1 MRRTGRV
8 ISWRNYMRSMR
19 YVLSCVVLFAL
30 STVAAGQAGTGSIAG
45 VVTDPSGAVVQ
56 GASVTVTN
64 TGTGNAR
71 TATTSDAG
79 NYNITSLP
87 PGIYSVSAEKSGF
100 PKVVFNNVQVSTSL
114 VVPLDVQFQIGTAT
128 ESVNVTA
135 DTLAPIE
142 TQDSQVSNL
151 VDSSRM
157 KALPLITRNPY
168 ELVLLSP
175 GAAQA
180 NSGLGGFNVNG
191 ARERNNN
198 FLLDGVDNNDTSVPG
213 IPGGALAANP
223 ESTEEFRVITNN
235 FNAEYGR
242 DTGAIIDVVTKSGSN
257 QFHGNAYWFG
267 RYDKIGGARDWF
279 NRAADGPRNPYV
291 RNQFGYSIGGP
302 IWKNKTFFFFN
313 HELQRFRT
321 AQTGTAVVPTQDYKN
336 GLFTFNGVD
345 DNGDPVTQTVDLRPG
360 GAQNQAFT
368 TIFDETFLGTGTTE
382 LPVDATM
389 QDIFSLYPNPTFP
402 TGDGFSGL
410 LFYPNSSSQNSY
422 QATAKLDHNFTNSE
436 TFSFRYGYNDFKD
449 PNPFFSA
456 ILPDNVGSISSK
468 AIATGG
474 AANLTSTFRSN
485 MINNFTFGWNHIFA
499 GFECAG
505 LDVLNSAFPVDR
517 FGYGT
522 EFTVSPFTSLACGG
536 GALLSDGQARKT
548 GTISFADNLTW
559 VKGAHTLKFGGDFR
573 KVDESGDN
581 NFNSRRQAD
590 TRLATL
596 FGGFDSLGIGVSD
609 FAFNDALAAFYGL
622 VLTDVNAEFFDK
634 AGVRKAT
641 DNKDFRQREGSFYVQ
656 DSWRVRSNV
665 TVNLGLRYQMNGV
678 PYELHNNLSNLLT
691 DPRTFPVVF
700 STVGP
705 GTGHQLFNDDYS
717 NVEPRIGFSWDPWK
731 DGKTAIRASFGI
743 FHDRV
748 FGNLFGNARGNP
760 PFEQDYSTFPFD
772 TIGNGFGTGGFP
784 LVVPDTIPNASIP
797 DGALLAPVIFD
808 PHFRN
813 PSTNSWFFGVQR
825 DLPGN
830 IVLDV
835 NYVGSESH
843 HIFRVFDANPP
854 DPERVAALVQ
864 FCSDPDNEF
873 GCVPDQVSSLRLYSG
888 ADQGIL
894 PFNGVAHNAIGR
906 GSFSAALNKSDG
918 NANYNALQT
927 KVTKRFTRGFQI
939 QGSYTWAH
947 SIDDSNDPLNSA
959 VGGVSFVRNPLVPAL
974 DRGNSDHDIRHV
986 GVINSIWEAPVGL
999 GKSHWNQGFVGRVFE
1014 GFQLSGILTMQTGR
1028 PFDVLG
1034 TRDSLRV
1041 GRVNRA
1047 NLIGDPFAGGG
1058 TFTPGTKVFF
1068 SNNVDAFTN
1077 PDFDTAATIGRNQFH
1092 GLSFVNLDMSVVKRM
1107 KIWENVNIELRLE
1120 AYNLFNHPNFNNPG
1134 DDPGLVGNQIGS
1146 ALFGQITS
1154 QLGRPDGTTGARQL
1168 QMAAK
1173 FIF

>member
-1 MRRTGRV
+1 
-8 ISWRNYMRSMR
+8 MRSMR
-19 YVLSCVVLFAL
+19 VLLSCVVLFAL
-30 STVAAGQAGTGSIAG
+30 SILAAAQAGTGSIAG

-56 GASVTVTN
+56 GASVTATN
-64 TGTGNAR
+64 SATGAVR
-71 TATTSDAG
+71 TMTTSDDG

-87 PGIYSVSAEKSGF
+87 PGSYTISVEKTGF
-100 PKVVFNNVQVSTSL
+100 PKVVLTNVQVSTSL
-114 VVPLDVQFQIGTAT
+114 SVPLNAQFQLGTAT
-128 ESVNVTA
+128 ESVSVTA

-151 VDSSRM
+151 VDSARM

-175 GAAQA
+175 GTAQA
-180 NSGLGGFNVNG
+180 NSSLGGFNVNG

-279 NRAADGPRNPYV
+279 NRPADGPRDPYA

-321 AQTGTAVVPTQDYKN
+321 ARTNPAVVPTQEFKD
-336 GLFTFNGVD
+336 GLFTFHGFD
-345 DNGDPVTQTVDLRPG
+345 DADPPNPVTRTIDLRQG
-360 GAQNQAFT
+360 SEDNQTFT
-368 TIFDETFLGTGTTE
+368 ANANFVGSGTTE
-382 LPVDATM
+382 LPPDPTM
-389 QDIFSLYPNPTFP
+389 QAIFALYPDPTLP

-410 LFYPNSSSQNSY
+410 LFFPNSSNQHSY
-422 QATAKLDHNFTNSE
+422 QATGKIDHNFSSSQTLSV
-436 TFSFRYGYNDFKD
+436 RYGYNDFKD
-449 PNPFFSA
+449 PNPFSSA
-456 ILPDNVGSISSK
+456 ILPNNVGAISSK

-474 AANLTSTFRSN
+474 AANLTSTLRSN
-485 MINNFTFGWNHIFA
+485 LINNAIFGWNHIFA
-499 GFECAG
+499 GFGCEG
-505 LDVLNSAFPVDR
+505 LDVLNSVFPVDPL
-517 FGYGT
+517 GYGT
-522 EFTVSPFTSLACGG
+522 EFTMSPFTSLACGG
-536 GALLSDGQARKT
+536 GSLLSDGQARKT
-548 GTISFADNLTW
+548 GTISAADNLTW
-559 VKGAHTLKFGGDFR
+559 VKGAHTFKFGGEFR
-573 KVDESGDN
+573 NVGESGDN
-581 NFNSRRQAD
+581 NFNSRRQVD
-590 TRLATL
+590 TRLGTAT
-596 FGGFDSLGIGVSD
+596 GGTFDTLNIGVSE
-609 FAFNDALAAFYGL
+609 ASFNDAVSAFYGFVISDL
-622 VLTDVNAEFFDK
+622 DAQFFDK
-634 AGVRKAT
+634 AGIRKAT
-641 DNKDFRQREGSFYVQ
+641 DNKDFRQREGGFYLQ
-656 DSWRVRSNV
+656 DSWKLRSNF
-665 TVNLGLRYQMNGV
+665 TLNLGLRYQFNGV

-700 STVGP
+700 SVVGP

-717 NVEPRIGFSWDPWK
+717 NIEPRIGFSWDPWK

-760 PFEQDYSTFPFD
+760 PFEQDYNVPFVLD
-772 TIGNGFGTGGFP
+772 TVGNAYGTGGFVSTP
-784 LVVPDTIPNASIP
+784 PEQVPSPSVP

-808 PHFRN
+808 SHFRN
-813 PSTNSWFFGVQR
+813 PATNSWFFGIQR

-830 IVLDV
+830 VVLDL
-835 NYVGSESH
+835 NYVGNSSH
-843 HIFRVFDANPP
+843 HVFRVFDANPP
-854 DPERVAALVQ
+854 DPKRVAELVA
-864 FCSDPDNEF
+864 F
-873 GCVPDQVSSLRLYSG
+873 CVPDNADNHGFNTPTGQCTSANVASLNLYSG
-888 ADQGIL
+888 LENGVL

-906 GSFSAALNKSDG
+906 SGFSAALNKSDG
-918 NANYNALQT
+918 NANYNALQA
-927 KVTKRFTRGFQI
+927 KVTKRFTHGFQM

-947 SIDDSNDPLNSA
+947 SIDDANDPIVAATGQVN
-959 VGGVSFVRNPLVPAL
+959 FVRDPLLPAL

-986 GVINSIWEAPVGL
+986 GVINSIWELPFGL
-999 GKSHWNQGFVGRVFE
+999 GRAHWNQGFMGRVLE
-1014 GFQLSGILTMQTGR
+1014 GFQMTGILTMQTGR

-1047 NLIGDPFAGGG
+1047 DLVGDPFAGGG
-1058 TFTPGTKVFF
+1058 TFSPGTKVFF
-1068 SNNVDAFTN
+1068 SNNRAAFAN
-1077 PDFDTAATIGRNQFH
+1077 PDFDTPATIGRNQFH
-1092 GLSFVNLDMSVVKRM
+1092 GPSFVNLDMSVAKRM
-1107 KIWENVNIELRLE
+1107 KIWENASIELRLE
-1120 AYNLFNHPNFNNPG
+1120 AYNVLNHPNFNNPG
-1134 DDPGLVGNQIGS
+1134 DDPALVGNQIGS
-1146 ALFGQITS
+1146 SVFGQILR

-1173 FIF
+1173 FVF

>member
-1 MRRTGRV
+1 MRV
-8 ISWRNYMRSMR
+8 L
-19 YVLSCVVLFAL
+19 LSCVVLFAL
-30 STVAAGQAGTGSIAG
+30 SILAAGQAGTGSIAG
-45 VVTDPSGAVVQ
+45 AVTDPSGAVVQ
-56 GASVTVTN
+56 GASVTATN
-64 TGTGNAR
+64 SATGAVR
-71 TATTSDAG
+71 TMTTSDDG

-87 PGIYSVSAEKSGF
+87 PGSYTISVEKTGF
-100 PKVVFNNVQVSTSL
+100 PKVVLTNVQVSTSL
-114 VVPLDVQFQIGTAT
+114 SVPLNAQFQLGTAT
-128 ESVNVTA
+128 ESVSVTA

-151 VDSSRM
+151 VDSARM

-175 GAAQA
+175 GTAQA

-321 AQTGTAVVPTQDYKN
+321 AQTGTAVVPTQEFKN
-336 GLFTFNGVD
+336 GLFTFTGLD
-345 DNGDPVTQTVDLRPG
+345 DNQNPITQTVDLRPG
-360 GAQNQAFT
+360 GDQNKAFT
-368 TIFDETFLGTGTTE
+368 KTIDDLFLGTGTTE
-382 LPVDATM
+382 LPTDATM
-389 QDIFSLYPNPTFP
+389 QAIFALYPDPTFP

-410 LFYPNSSSQNSY
+410 LFYPNSSRQNSY
-422 QATAKLDHNFTNSE
+422 QATAKIDHNFTNSE

-474 AANLTSTFRSN
+474 AANLTSTLRSN
-485 MINNFTFGWNHIFA
+485 LINNFTFGWNHIFA
-499 GFECAG
+499 GFKCEG
-505 LDVLNSAFPVDR
+505 LDVLNSVFPVDR

-522 EFTVSPFTSLACGG
+522 EFTISPFTSLACGG

-559 VKGAHTLKFGGDFR
+559 VKGAHTFKFGGDFR
-573 KVDESGDN
+573 SVDESGDN
-581 NFNSRRQAD
+581 NFNSRRQSD

-609 FAFNDALAAFYGL
+609 FGLNDAISAFFGF
-622 VLTDVNAEFFDK
+622 VLTDTNAEFFDK

-656 DSWRVRSNV
+656 DSWKLRSNL

-678 PYELHNNLSNLLT
+678 PYELHNNLSNLLG
-691 DPRTFPVVF
+691 DPRDFPVVF
-700 STVGP
+700 TTVGP
-705 GTGHQLFNDDYS
+705 GTGHQLFHDDYS
-717 NVEPRIGFSWDPWK
+717 NIEPRIGFSWDPWK
-731 DGKTAIRASFGI
+731 DGKTAIRGSFGI

-760 PFEQDYSTFPFD
+760 PFEQDYSTLVFD
-772 TIGNGFGTGGFP
+772 TIGNGFGTGAFP
-784 LVVPDTIPNASIP
+784 LTVPDTTPLASVP

-808 PHFRN
+808 PRFRN
-813 PSTNSWFFGVQR
+813 PVTNSWFFGIQR

-830 IVLDV
+830 VVLDLS
-835 NYVGSESH
+835 YVGNSSH
-843 HIFRVFDANPP
+843 HVFRVFDANPP
-854 DPERVAALVQ
+854 DPERVAALVA
-864 FCSDPDNEF
+864 FCVPENPDNQGF
-873 GCVPDQVSSLRLYSG
+873 GTPSGQCLSPNVASLNLYSG
-888 ADQGIL
+888 LENGVL

-906 GSFSAALNKSDG
+906 STFSAALNKSDG
-918 NANYNALQT
+918 NANYNAFQA
-927 KVTKRFTRGFQI
+927 KATKRFTHGFQM

-947 SIDDSNDPLNSA
+947 SIDDANDPLNSA
-959 VGGVSFVRNPLVPAL
+959 VGGVNFVRNPLNPAL

-986 GVINSIWEAPVGL
+986 GVINSIWELPIGL
-999 GKSHWNQGFVGRVFE
+999 GRGHWNQGFAGRVLE

-1047 NLIGDPFAGGG
+1047 NLVGDPFAGGG
-1058 TFTPGTKVFF
+1058 TFIPGTKVFF
-1068 SNNVDAFTN
+1068 SNNVDAFAN
-1077 PDFDTAATIGRNQFH
+1077 PDFDTQANIGRNFFH
-1092 GLSFVNLDMSVVKRM
+1092 GPSFVNLDMSVAKRM
-1107 KIWENVNIELRLE
+1107 KIWENVSIELRLE
-1120 AYNLFNHPNFNNPG
+1120 AYNLLNHPNFNNPG
-1134 DDPGLVGNQIGS
+1134 DDPGAVGNQIKQPP
-1146 ALFGQITS
+1146 FGQIES

-1173 FIF
+1173 FVF